1 MKIFISWSGER
12 SQALAQAVNDWLKPI
27 LHFAEPWL
35 STSDIQSGDRW
46 GNELAKRLQDTNFG
60 ILCVTSDNLNAP
72 WLLFEAGALAKSI
85 DDGRVIPLLLDLEKS
100 DLSGPLTQ
108 FQAEKADKDGIRK
121 LAESLNKA
129 APNAISTETLVT
141 LFDALWP
148 QLDEKISKIPTTG
161 LPQKKIR
168 PQSEVLEELVA
179 GVRSVE
185 MRVRDALEDGPELRM
200 RRRRKFHPEMMMDMR
215 HRMMD
220 SPDDPIQILMM
231 ASLFRE
237 EVPWF
242 YEIALETY
250 RAVRSGDPLQT
261 RSAIRRYKDASEM
274 LRRGPFLEM
283 WGGDSKMMH
292 MMMRDALEFMPY
304 VDEPETLVPSP
315 RPEPAKRKRPQL

>member
-1 MKIFISWSGER
+1 MWS
-12 SQALAQAVNDWLKPI
+12 
-27 LHFAEPWL
+27 
-35 STSDIQSGDRW
+35 
-46 GNELAKRLQDTNFG
+46 
-60 ILCVTSDNLNAP
+60 
-72 WLLFEAGALAKSI
+72 
-85 DDGRVIPLLLDLEKS
+85 
-100 DLSGPLTQ
+100 
-108 FQAEKADKDGIRK
+108 
-121 LAESLNKA
+121 
-129 APNAISTETLVT
+129 
-141 LFDALWP
+141 

-315 RPEPAKRKRPQL
+315 RLEPAKRKRPQL

>member
-1 MKIFISWSGER
+1 MKIFISWSGVR
-12 SQALAQAVNDWLKPI
+12 SQALATAINDWLKPI

-46 GNELAKRLQDTNFG
+46 GNELAKKLQDTNFG

-129 APNAISTETLVT
+129 ASNSITPETLST

-148 QLDEKISKIPTTG
+148 KLEEKIGEIPSSG
-161 LPQKKIR
+161 SPPKKLR
-168 PQSEVLEELVA
+168 PQTEVLEELVA

-185 MRVRDALEDGPELRM
+185 MRVRDALEEGPEFRM
-200 RRRRKFHPEMMMDMR
+200 RRRRRFHPEMIMDMQ
-215 HRMMD
+215 HGMFGD
-220 SPDDPIQILMM
+220 PGDPIQLLMVT
-231 ASLFRE
+231 SFFRE
-237 EVPWF
+237 EAPWL
-242 YEIALETY
+242 YEVALETY
-250 RAVRSGDPLQT
+250 RAIRSRDP
-261 RSAIRRYKDASEM
+261 AEIGPAMRRYKEAVDN
-274 LRRGPFLEM
+274 LRRGPYMEM
-283 WGGDSKMMH
+283 MGVDSKMMH
-292 MMMRDALEFMPY
+292 MMLREALEFMPGLEIL
-304 VDEPETLVPSP
+304 DETPPTKAVT
-315 RPEPAKRKRPQL
+315 RRKRT

>member
-121 LAESLNKA
+121 LAESLGSGPVKYPFEA
-129 APNAISTETLVT
+129 SK
-141 LFDALWP
+141 WP
-148 QLDEKISKIPTTG
+148 QTSDGYLTG
-161 LPQKKIR
+161 PDPSIENRQHHSTLAQFR
-168 PQSEVLEELVA
+168 LV
-179 GVRSVE
+179 
-185 MRVRDALEDGPELRM
+185 
-200 RRRRKFHPEMMMDMR
+200 
-215 HRMMD
+215 
-220 SPDDPIQILMM
+220 
-231 ASLFRE
+231 
-237 EVPWF
+237 
-242 YEIALETY
+242 
-250 RAVRSGDPLQT
+250 
-261 RSAIRRYKDASEM
+261 
-274 LRRGPFLEM
+274 
-283 WGGDSKMMH
+283 
-292 MMMRDALEFMPY
+292 
-304 VDEPETLVPSP
+304 
-315 RPEPAKRKRPQL
+315 